1 MLCINIFYFQNQKK
15 NQKKEKKG
23 QHSTEKYTARR
34 PQPALVRQ
42 RSSSQLS
49 LDSPIGRLWWIFCFA
64 GIVISFGAYGIVM
77 EYATSGGRKLHEL
90 SFIFFI
96 FLHFSSVFFHFSSLV
111 IFSFYLLIYMA
122 RLQVRKQPWATSLM
136 EKQHYLSEHIHIYQQ
151 MTQEY

>member
-90 SFIFFI
+90 SFIFFTSALYI
-96 FLHFSSVFFHFSSLV
+96 IVGWGGRHIRQEKPTDVKPYKLMMLA
-111 IFSFYLLIYMA
+111 LMA
-122 RLQVRKQPWATSLM
+122 M
-136 EKQHYLSEHIHIYQQ
+136 Q
-151 MTQEY
+151 MDIK